1 MQVDASKIEMFVPQ
15 FHVLWD
21 GMFQIVGYMA
31 ILYTLIGWPCFAGL
45 VIMVRW
51 SVVCLRISSSLSAL
65 GHIFLTP
72 LVRFA
77 LRRSSSTLRSWRD
90 RFKALS

>member
-51 SVVCLRISSSLSAL
+51 SVLCSVYILVFIDIGAHLSHFS
-65 GHIFLTP
+65 G
-72 LVRFA
+72 RSA

-90 RFKALS
+90 RFKVLS